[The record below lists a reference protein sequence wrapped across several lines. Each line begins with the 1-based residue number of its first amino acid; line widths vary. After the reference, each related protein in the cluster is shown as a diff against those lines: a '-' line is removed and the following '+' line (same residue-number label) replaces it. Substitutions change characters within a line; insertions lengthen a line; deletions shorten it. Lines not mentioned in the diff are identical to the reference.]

1 MGETVNL
8 GIKYAKKVDQA
19 FTMQSLI
26 KGRLSNE
33 YDFVGART
41 VRVHTIKPVPLN
53 DYDRAASANRYG
65 TPTEVGDQVEEL
77 YLSQD
82 KSFSGVIDK
91 GNNLDQSINK
101 AGKFMGVQMNEEVI
115 PAYDRYCFDA
125 LAHRAGM
132 IAGNSTALSASNVIA
147 RISAGRK
154 YLLDHRVPV
163 KGRTLYVSTE
173 VFNALVETDQFK
185 NLDKIGSKAIAQ
197 GQVGELF
204 GSPVV
209 EVPADLLPANVNFIW
224 AHKRAATAPEKIW
237 DNKVHIDPP
246 GISGNLCEGRFY
258 FDLFVLAAKAN
269 GVYVDVTTGSGKGE
283 VLSAPSIAA
292 ATGVITPTGGA
303 TVKFTTDGS
312 DPRYSI
318 TAQVGTNAGVVA
330 GTIVKAYQY
339 KAGAF
344 PSPVATVEITG
355 G

>member
-1 MGETVNL
+1 MGETINL
-8 GIKYAKKVDQA
+8 ATKYAPRINQT
-19 FTMQSLI
+19 FTAKSLL

-33 YDFVGART
+33 YSFIGART
-41 VRVHTIKPVPLN
+41 VRIYTIKPVPMN
-53 DYDRAASANRYG
+53 SYNRSASANRYG
-65 TPTEVGDQVEEL
+65 TPTEVGDNVQEL
-77 YLSQD
+77 TMRKED
-82 KSFSGVIDK
+82 SFSATIDK
-91 GNNLDQSINK
+91 TNEKDRPINMS
-101 AGKFMGVQMNEEVI
+101 GKFMAVQMNEEVI
-115 PAYDRYCFDA
+115 PNYDRYCFNE
-125 LAHRAGM
+125 LAHQAGM
-132 IAGNSTALSASNVIA
+132 IVGNSAAISASNVIA
-147 RISAGRK
+147 RLSAGRK
-154 YLLDHRVPV
+154 HLIDHRANL
-163 KGRTLYVSTE
+163 RECTLWVGTE
-173 VFNALVETDQFK
+173 MFNALIDTDQFK
-185 NLDKIGSKAIAQ
+185 NLEKIGSKAIAQ
-197 GQVGELF
+197 GQVGEIF

-224 AHKRAATAPEKIW
+224 SHKRSATAPAKIW
-237 DNKVHIDPP
+237 DNKVHVDPP
-246 GISGNLCEGRFY
+246 GISGHLCEGLFY
-258 FDLFVLAAKAN
+258 YDLFVLAAKAD

-318 TAQVGTNAGVVA
+318 TAQVGTNAGAVA